1 MNTALLVILAATV
14 IPTALYVLVFY
25 WADRY
30 EREPLWLLVVAFVW
44 GALPAAAV
52 SLIGETALE
61 TSFVRAPNAVANNL
75 LQAIVV
81 APVVEEV
88 AKGLVLVAIYGLLRQ
103 EFDGLLD
110 GLTYGALV
118 GFGFAM
124 TENFLFFTGAF
135 QSGGYAQLS
144 VIIVV
149 RAVIFGLNHALYTS
163 FIGLGLGLARQVQPQ
178 TRRQWTRIAWP
189 LLGFTLAILVHA
201 LHNFGVALMQVG
213 IIGLVVSL
221 ITGAASLSVV
231 IAAMGLAWS
240 QERRILR
247 AELAEEIGQ
256 TISPAEYAALL
267 GRWRSPIRWGAR
279 RGTWRRRQRARSRR
293 RLAVE
298 LALHK
303 HALRQPD
310 ARAHPGLLGEIVARR
325 DELVRSWPASRG

>member
-61 TSFVRAPNAVANNL
+61 MSFVRAPNAVANNL
-75 LQAIVV
+75 LQAVVV

-88 AKGLVLVAIYGLLRQ
+88 AKGLVLVAIYELLRQ

-178 TRRQWTRIAWP
+178 TRRQWTGIAWP

-267 GRWRSPIRWGAR
+267 GRWRSPIRWGGAAGHVAAETAR
-279 RGTWRRRQRARSRR
+279 PLASAIGRGAGAAQARAPAARRARSS
-293 RLAVE
+293 RLA
-298 LALHK
+298 
-303 HALRQPD
+303 
-310 ARAHPGLLGEIVARR
+310 GR
-325 DELVRSWPASRG
+325 DCR